1 MEQVIISAIIH
12 NYPDSQGLKLNS
24 SWPLTPKGPATILQT
39 EPRATDTSPV
49 APRPLLIIYDCPVLW
64 PLGLA
69 GGTANLRSAIELMP
83 YRDNGPLYALFP
95 APVHDPVNRTV
106 LRVFQE
112 LLCCLRATWPVHIEL
127 TQDTNFVLR
136 EFVTFLF
143 LNNLFNV
150 QKSLLFFLEFPNSP
164 PYQHF

>member
-1 MEQVIISAIIH
+1 M
-12 NYPDSQGLKLNS
+12 
-24 SWPLTPKGPATILQT
+24 
-39 EPRATDTSPV
+39 
-49 APRPLLIIYDCPVLW
+49 
-64 PLGLA
+64 
-69 GGTANLRSAIELMP
+69 ELMP

-112 LLCCLRATWPVHIEL
+112 LLCCLKATWPVHIEL
-127 TQDTNFVLR
+127 TRDTNFVLR